1 MRCSKVV
8 EVEAD
13 AKTVPDAAEVAGRV
27 VWAVPRRPGQ
37 AVTAYA
43 DGVVTEALR
52 RVWKGVRAHLALKP
66 IELAI

>member
-27 VWAVPRRPGQ
+27 VWAVPRRPVQ

-52 RVWKGVRAHLALKP
+52 RVWKGVKASLALRP
-66 IELAI
+66 ID

>member
-1 MRCSKVV
+1 VRCSKVV

-13 AKTVPDAAEVAGRV
+13 AAEVAGQV

-52 RVWKGVRAHLALKP
+52 RAWEGVKAHLTLKP
-66 IELAI
+66 ID